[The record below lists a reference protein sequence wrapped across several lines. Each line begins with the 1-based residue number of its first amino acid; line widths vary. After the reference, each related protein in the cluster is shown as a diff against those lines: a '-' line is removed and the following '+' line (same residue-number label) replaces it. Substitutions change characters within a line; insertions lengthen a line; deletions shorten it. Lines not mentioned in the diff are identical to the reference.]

1 MWWRCADTRRCIPL
15 PMFLCLDFILEYGQE
30 FRNQTVLLFF
40 PRKCREMARNA
51 KTLYRGK
58 VTIKCFIVL
67 NRGNRPLKF
76 LFSHSDEGFGTMHFS
91 QARTKVHLTVTAC
104 MEALTFLKTPAHAH
118 CPVAALLRRLPPT
131 PNTSILT
138 CKKMKIATTKPTTG
152 QDIANSKKVSITI
165 LAIYYTCIP

>member
-1 MWWRCADTRRCIPL
+1 
-15 PMFLCLDFILEYGQE
+15 
-30 FRNQTVLLFF
+30 
-40 PRKCREMARNA
+40 MARNA
-51 KTLYRGK
+51 NTLYRGK

-118 CPVAALLRRLPPT
+118 CPVAALLRRLPP
-131 PNTSILT
+131 PNTLILT
-138 CKKMKIATTKPTTG
+138 CEKIKIATTNPTTG

-165 LAIYYTCIP
+165 LAVYYTCIP

>member
-1 MWWRCADTRRCIPL
+1 MPINDDVTY
-15 PMFLCLDFILEYGQE
+15 FLCLFVKTFILEYGQA
-30 FRNQTVLLFF
+30 FRNKTVMLFL
-40 PRKCREMARNA
+40 PRKCREMAKNA

-76 LFSHSDEGFGTMHFS
+76 LFSHSDGTMHFS

-104 MEALTFLKTPAHAH
+104 MEALTFLKTLAHAH

-138 CKKMKIATTKPTTG
+138 CEKMKIATTKPTTG

-165 LAIYYTCIP
+165 QAIYYTCIP